1 MINFMMKNI
10 WTFLLSLLIVMF
22 VVFLIAYY
30 MDKKRPFETERYMA
44 TAKNTFLNSKRSYD
58 LIYDT

>member
-22 VVFLIAYY
+22 VVFLIVYY
-30 MDKKRPFETERYMA
+30 VDRKYPFETERYMA
-44 TAKNTFLNSKRSYD
+44 CSKGKQSFASLLN
-58 LIYDT
+58 LQTTL